1 MHNTV
6 VIKGNKSGLTVF
18 LDPVPPFE
26 TVLRDVAAKFRE
38 SSRFWGSVQ
47 MALTLEGRA
56 MTPAEEFAVVNTIT
70 ENSQIEILCLLDR
83 DVNRIERCEKALNEK
98 LMEMNSR
105 TGNFYK
111 GSLTAGETLESE
123 ASIVVIGDVERGA
136 RVTARG
142 NIIILGELRGS
153 VYAGASGDPEAVAV
167 ALEMAPSLIRI
178 GDIQHRFGDR
188 PKRLGKGP
196 MIAGIQDGRI
206 AVKPLKKS
214 FLSRIN
220 FN

>member
-18 LDPVPPFE
+18 LDPAPPFE
-26 TVLRDVAAKFRE
+26 MILRDVAAKFRE

-98 LMEMNSR
+98 LMEINSR

-111 GSLTAGETLESE
+111 GSLSAGESLEAE
-123 ASIVVIGDVERGA
+123 ASLVVIGDVERGA
-136 RVTARG
+136 RITARG
-142 NIIILGELRGS
+142 NVIVLGELKGA
-153 VYAGASGDPEAVAV
+153 VYAGAGGDPEAVTV
-167 ALEMAPSLIRI
+167 ALEMAPSMIRI
-178 GDIQHRFGDR
+178 GEIQQKFGEKSR
-188 PKRLGKGP
+188 RLGKGP

-206 AVKPLKKS
+206 AVKTLKKS

>member
-6 VIKGNKSGLTVF
+6 VIKGNKSGLTVY
-18 LDPVPPFE
+18 LDPAPPFE

-38 SSRFWGSVQ
+38 SARFWGSVQ

-83 DVNRIERCEKALNEK
+83 DVNRIQRCEKALNEK
-98 LMEMNSR
+98 LMELNSR

-111 GSLTAGETLESE
+111 GSLRAGESLEAE
-123 ASIVVIGDVERGA
+123 ASVVLIGDVEQGA

-142 NIIILGELRGS
+142 NIIVLGELRGS
-153 VYAGASGDPEAVAV
+153 VYAGAAGDPDAVAV

-178 GDIQHRFGDR
+178 SDIQQKFGDK

-206 AVKPLKKS
+206 AVKALKKS